1 MDKVDTKMDTKI
13 EEYKKQLNAKELVAY
28 EIAKKQLGS
37 SFNIQKSIGYITYL
51 KNIH

>member
-1 MDKVDTKMDTKI
+1 MDKVDTKMEDYI
-13 EEYKKQLNAKELVAY
+13 KQMNDKQRIAY

-51 KNIH
+51 KNIQ

>member
-1 MDKVDTKMDTKI
+1 VDTKVEDYI
-13 EEYKKQLNAKELVAY
+13 KQMNAKQRIAY

-51 KNIH
+51 KNIQ